1 VKPSGRAVR
10 RPSGFAGWR
19 WDLLGNVT
27 GRTLEVG
34 CGWGHNF
41 DHYPAAASV
50 AAFDYD
56 PARVRDAAKRRAP
69 IPLSIADAQH
79 LAWADRQF
87 DSVVGTLVFCSIPQP
102 ESALAE
108 IRRVL
113 KPQGRLFLL
122 EHVRSHHE
130 WLGALQDALNPAW
143 HWITGGCNL
152 NRDTEGTL
160 RAAGFAVEQRRV
172 LYAGLLKLMVARPLA

>member
-1 VKPSGRAVR
+1 MAERRAAN
-10 RPSGFAGWR
+10 RPWGFARWR
-19 WDLLGNVT
+19 WELLGQVA
-27 GRTLEVG
+27 GRTLEIG

-41 DHYPAAASV
+41 DHYSAAALV

-56 PARVRDAAKRRAP
+56 PARVRDAARRRAP

-102 ESALAE
+102 HSALQE

-113 KPQGRLFLL
+113 KPTGKLYLL
-122 EHVRSHHE
+122 EHVRSHHD
-130 WLGALQDALNPAW
+130 WLGMMQDALNPAW
-143 HWITGGCNL
+143 HWVTGGCNL

-172 LYAGLLKLMVARPLA
+172 LYAGLLKLIVARLDA